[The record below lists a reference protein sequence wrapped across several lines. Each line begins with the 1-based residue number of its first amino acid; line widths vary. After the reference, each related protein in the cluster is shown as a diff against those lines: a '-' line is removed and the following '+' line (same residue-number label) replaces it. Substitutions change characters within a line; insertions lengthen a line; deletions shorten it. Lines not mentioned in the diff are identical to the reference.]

1 MARGEAAR
9 AFVQVRRHMACA
21 AREEEEDKGGVWGG
35 EAGRGKVSGVNSLVR
50 SQK

>member
-1 MARGEAAR
+1 MARREAAR

-21 AREEEEDKGGVWGG
+21 AREEDKGGVWG

>member
-1 MARGEAAR
+1 MARREAAR

-21 AREEEEDKGGVWGG
+21 AREGEEDEGGVWG
-35 EAGRGKVSGVNSLVR
+35 EAGRGKVSGVNSWVR